1 MNMMIK
7 MKDGDDFTLMISSAC
22 LAWASLTPS
31 KPFLAFRWVQHTV
44 TLFFVALE
52 IMIKIIII
60 NVIVIMRRMLS
71 PMFQLAH
78 EESAS
83 GWCPT

>member
-1 MNMMIK
+1 MVGFCHGGNLPESH
-7 MKDGDDFTLMISSAC
+7 DDNDDDDVTLMISSAC

-52 IMIKIIII
+52 IMIKIIINI
-60 NVIVIMRRMLS
+60 TNIIVMS
-71 PMFQLAH
+71 
-78 EESAS
+78 S
-83 GWCPT
+83 

>member
-1 MNMMIK
+1 MMIK

-52 IMIKIIII
+52 IMIKISII
-60 NVIVIMRRMLS
+60 NITNIIVMS
-71 PMFQLAH
+71 
-78 EESAS
+78 S
-83 GWCPT
+83 